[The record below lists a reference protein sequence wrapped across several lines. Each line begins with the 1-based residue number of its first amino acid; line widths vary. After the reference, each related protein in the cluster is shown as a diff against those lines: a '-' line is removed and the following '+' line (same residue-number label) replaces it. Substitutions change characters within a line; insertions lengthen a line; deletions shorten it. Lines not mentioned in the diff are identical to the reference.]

1 MLPLDTSEMP
11 EEFVKELAECRHNR
25 DVLACL
31 SASPAQEALAADLQQ
46 NQLRERKS
54 MDGLGA
60 PIAEITPNAFH
71 YWGQRFGSYDCWRDK
86 GFMREFLRDN
96 PAARLKAN
104 GTKSQFGFASPSA
117 ANDFTGMQEVRQ
129 SKFRKVYR
137 D

>member
-11 EEFVKELAECRHNR
+11 EEFIHELAECRHTR

-31 SASPAQEALAADLQQ
+31 QAFGSQDQLAANLQSA
-46 NQLRERKS
+46 NLRERKS

-60 PIAEITPNAFH
+60 PIAEITPDAFH

-96 PAARLKAN
+96 PAARLKSA
-104 GTKSQFGFASPSA
+104 GTKSQFGFAGTSA
-117 ANDFTGMQEVRQ
+117 PADFTGMQEVRH

>member
-1 MLPLDTSEMP
+1 MLPLDTSDMP

-31 SASPAQEALAADLQQ
+31 QAFPAQDQLAANLHQA
-46 NQLRERKS
+46 QLRERKS

-60 PIAEITPNAFH
+60 PIAEITPDAYH
-71 YWGQRFGSYDCWRDK
+71 YWGQREGYECWRDK

-96 PAARLKAN
+96 PAARIKAG
-104 GTKSQFGFASPSA
+104 GTKSQFGFTGTGAAS
-117 ANDFTGMQEVRQ
+117 DFTGMQEVRQ

>member
-1 MLPLDTSEMP
+1 MP

-31 SASPAQEALAADLQQ
+31 QAFPAQDQLAVALQQ
-46 NQLRERKS
+46 AQLRERKS
-54 MDGLGA
+54 LDGLGA
-60 PIAEITPNAFH
+60 PIAEITPDSFH
-71 YWGQRFGSYDCWRDK
+71 YWGLREGYDCWRDK

-96 PAARLKAN
+96 PAARLKAG
-104 GTKSQFGFASPSA
+104 GTKSQFGYTAPSSISHLPSPPPS
-117 ANDFTGMQEVRQ
+117 FTGMQEVRP